1 MSLVEK
7 FIPLFATQQALIESE
22 LGEGGNS
29 ITQIAKHKT
38 ETVGLI
44 INNRQSVRTIKNGR
58 AEISGVK
65 VEPHGTYPKYKAY
78 QHVEPVDQRPFVCG
92 TSSTTA
98 SRYTILVGSGGIE
111 IKTIGVLNLSSEITT
126 IVGNGELNLSS
137 QHSVNIRGKCI
148 VIGSSEDG
156 EDNAVVIRNSDQV
169 VIDSNLG
176 VSRNIIVGGGATI
189 EGNLCVRSVSAPV
202 EIQETELTEVY
213 GETVPGQIIGWCFVA
228 GVPTPV
234 YGGTIAGPAIPNTI
248 LVYQHSHPFKNLP
261 LKLHESII
269 GIAGPDYNE
278 PQEIV
283 PHNPTGFGNKTI
295 IPTATV

>member
-1 MSLVEK
+1 MSFVQKL
-7 FIPLFATQQALIESE
+7 ISLFATQQALIESE

-65 VEPHGTYPKYKAY
+65 VEPNGTYPKYKAY

-213 GETVPGQIIGWCFVA
+213 GETVTGQIIGYCA
-228 GVPTPV
+228 GVPV
-234 YGGTIAGPAIPNTI
+234 LGSGIPNTI

>member
-1 MSLVEK
+1 MSFIEK
-7 FIPLFATQQALIESE
+7 LIPVFATQQALIEAE

-44 INNRQSVRTIKNGR
+44 INTRPSVRTIEKGR
-58 AEISGVK
+58 AEISGIK
-65 VEPHGTYPKYKAY
+65 VDTHGTYPNYKAY
-78 QHVEPVDQRPFVCG
+78 QHVESVGQRPFVCG

-98 SRYTILVGSGGIE
+98 SRYSILVGSGGIE
-111 IKTIGVLNLSSEITT
+111 IKTVGVLNLSSEITT

-156 EDNAVVIRNSDQV
+156 DDNAVVIRNSDQV

-213 GETVPGQIIGWCFVA
+213 GETVAGQIIGYC
-228 GVPTPV
+228 GEVPV
-234 YGGTIAGPAIPNTI
+234 FGSGIPNTI
-248 LVYQHSHPFKNLP
+248 LMYQHSHPFKNLP
-261 LKLHESII
+261 LNLHESII

-278 PQEIV
+278 PKEIV
-283 PHNPTGFGNKTI
+283 PHKPSGFGNKTI
-295 IPTATV
+295 IPTAIA